1 MFQVPVPSPLSN
13 RQQFISASGPAFLH
27 YCSNDLPARP
37 PARPGKAQRSSS
49 DSATRYV
56 GLHLR
61 LVSYKKLVFRIDLC
75 VIGRGLKQ
83 RSDVKSAPGVGVGF
97 SAVEDLTED
106 RYGYV
111 KIPPGEADKALQ
123 LRTPGDGRGA
133 VIWWN
138 DTGLKPTGVQEL
150 WFSFKPP
157 ETYSF
162 SVEVVGEDA
171 AGEEQTIAYLAHN
184 RAGSARSFYARTT
197 QPCTSTT
204 SPGFRNRLP
213 YCFSPP
219 AVCACDESDASG
231 LAERSGVVKPPTWQT
246 SKGHLRAAFAF
257 SPSHGARFFALAGR
271 HWVAMI
277 DGVEMRRSYI
287 RVRRNL
293 GGSGD

>member
-1 MFQVPVPSPLSN
+1 MEGEYFGRVLFLVVCVSLVH
-13 RQQFISASGPAFLH
+13 SACGPAVAGLVYWEGDFEAYPLDETIH
-27 YCSNDLPARP
+27 QKGTSWTS
-37 PARPGKAQRSSS
+37 G
-49 DSATRYV
+49 ATNYA
-56 GLHLR
+56 GW
-61 LVSYKKLVFRIDLC
+61 D
-75 VIGRGLKQ
+75 
-83 RSDVKSAPGVGVGF
+83 
-97 SAVEDLTED
+97 
-106 RYGYV
+106 GYV

-123 LRTPGDGRGA
+123 LRAPGDGRGA

-219 AVCACDESDASG
+219 AVCACDESDAWG

-257 SPSHGARFFALAGR
+257 SPSHGARLFLL
-271 HWVAMI
+271 WP
-277 DGVEMRRSYI
+277 DGTG
-287 RVRRNL
+287 L
-293 GGSGD
+293 L